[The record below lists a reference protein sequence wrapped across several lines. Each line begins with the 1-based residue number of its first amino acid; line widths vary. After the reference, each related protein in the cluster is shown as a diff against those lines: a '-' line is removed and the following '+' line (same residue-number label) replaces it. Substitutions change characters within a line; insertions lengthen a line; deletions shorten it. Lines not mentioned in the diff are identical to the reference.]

1 MIHVERHPH
10 VRLTSL
16 TRIASL
22 DQVPFSLRTLAHD
35 DWVSGDYVA
44 CKVVSPHGAFRQ
56 IELPGGRMIFVER
69 GDVLIGALGRRHAT
83 LELTGTFEAVE
94 DDGRMHLLSGG
105 GMMGRVTSVAPAIG
119 AMMDLHY
126 RGHLFVDE
134 RKATME
140 RFVPETDPIPFSIPT
155 VLLVGTSMSAGKTTA
170 GRLAVRHL
178 RKQGLVVAGAK
189 LAGAG
194 RYRDV
199 LAFGDAGAA
208 PILDFVDAGLP
219 STVVPEAEY
228 QRALGWLLA
237 RLAAA
242 HPDVAVIEVGASPL
256 EPYNGAAAI
265 EALQDRIAFVMLAAS
280 DPYAAHGII
289 EAYGLRPDL
298 ICGRATNTH
307 AGVELAE
314 RLCGVPALNLSET
327 PEALG
332 PLLDDALRIPRS
344 HSLHNAG

>member
-22 DQVPFSLRTLAHD
+22 DEVPFSLRTLVHD
-35 DWVSGDYVA
+35 EWASGDYVA
-44 CKVVSPHGAFRQ
+44 CEVVSPHGAFRQ
-56 IELPGGRMIFVER
+56 IELPGGRMITVER

-83 LELTGTFEAVE
+83 LELTGTFEAV
-94 DDGRMHLLSGG
+94 DADGPMHLLSGG
-105 GMMGRVTSVAPAIG
+105 GMMGRITSVAPALG
-119 AMMDLHY
+119 AMMELRY
-126 RGHLFVDE
+126 RGHLFVSD
-134 RKATME
+134 RKATMA
-140 RFVPETDPIPFSIPT
+140 RFVPETDPIPFTTPT

-178 RKQGLVVAGAK
+178 RNQGLVVAGAK

-219 STVVPEAEY
+219 STVVSADEY
-228 QRALGWLLA
+228 QRALGWMLA

-242 HPDVAVIEVGASPL
+242 HPDVAVIEIGASPL

-265 EALQDRIAFVMLAAS
+265 DAIQDTIAFVMLAAS
-280 DPYAAHGII
+280 DPYAAYGII
-289 EAYGLRPDL
+289 ETYGLRPDL

-307 AGVELAE
+307 AGIELAE
-314 RLCGVPALNLSET
+314 QLCGVRALNLPEV

-332 PLLDDALRIPRS
+332 PLLDDALGLPRS
-344 HSLHNAG
+344 QSPHRAF